1 MKRRMNPLQ
10 PGGKMDKDGKGA
22 GVPAIAT
29 ALTQLG
35 RDPHR
40 YSGFVNAPVFRGS
53 TVLFPD
59 AESLESRKVEYTYGR
74 PSNPTTRALELALAK
89 LEGGEQTFLTPSG
102 LSAVSTTLLS
112 FAETGGHILISD
124 SVYQP
129 TRRFANRVLRRLGV
143 NVEYYDPLIGD
154 GIASLLR
161 SETKLVFTESPGS
174 QTFEMQDIPA
184 ICKAARGR
192 GVPVAID
199 NTWATP
205 LYFRAFDHGVNI
217 SIQAATKYIVGH
229 ADALLGA
236 ITCDAASA
244 RAVASTHESL
254 GLCVNGEDCFLALRG
269 LRTLSVRLER
279 HWKSGLAIAEWLRA
293 RPEVASVLHPALP
306 GHPGYELWRRDFLGA
321 SGLFSIYLKNCSNAA
336 VRRMLNALRIFGMG
350 YSWGGFESL
359 IVPFDCKAART
370 ATVWNAQGPGLR
382 LHIGLED
389 VEDLKRDLECGF
401 AALADDQR

>member
-1 MKRRMNPLQ
+1 M
-10 PGGKMDKDGKGA
+10 
-22 GVPAIAT
+22 
-29 ALTQLG
+29 
-35 RDPHR
+35 
-40 YSGFVNAPVFRGS
+40 
-53 TVLFPD
+53 
-59 AESLESRKVEYTYGR
+59 EYTYGR
-74 PSNPTTRALELALAK
+74 PSNPTTRALELALAT

-102 LSAVSTTLLS
+102 LSAVSTTLLA

-129 TRRFANRVLRRLGV
+129 TRRFANRVLKRLGV
-143 NVEYYDPLIGD
+143 DVEFYDPLIAG

-161 SETKLVFTESPGS
+161 PETKLVFTESPGS

-184 ICKAARGR
+184 ICEAARGR

-279 HWKSGLAIAEWLRA
+279 HWKSGLAIAEWLQA
-293 RPEVASVLHPALP
+293 RPEVASVVHPALP
-306 GHPGYELWRRDFLGA
+306 GHPGHELWRRDFLGA
-321 SGLFSIYLKNCSNAA
+321 SGLFSIILKPCPDAA
-336 VRRMLNALRIFGMG
+336 VKRMLNALRIFGMG

-370 ATVWNAQGPGLR
+370 ATVWNAQGPALR

-389 VEDLKRDLECGF
+389 VDDLKRDLECGF
-401 AALADDQR
+401 AALADDLNAEVFFCFTYPPGVWRRIAAKRNARNRVNISFVLIHWASTRSLAWSIGKT

>member
-1 MKRRMNPLQ
+1 
-10 PGGKMDKDGKGA
+10 MDRDGDEESDFA
-22 GVPAIAT
+22 SET

-40 YSGFVNAPVFRGS
+40 YHGFVNAPVFRGS

-59 AESLESRKVEYTYGR
+59 AESLESRAVEYTYGR

-89 LEGGEQTFLTPSG
+89 LEGGERTFLTPSG

-112 FAETGGHILISD
+112 FAEAGGHILISD

-129 TRRFANRVLRRLGV
+129 TRRFANRVLKRLGV

-154 GIASLLR
+154 GIARLLR
-161 SETKLVFTESPGS
+161 PETKLVFTESPGS
-174 QTFEMQDIPA
+174 QTFEVQDIPA
-184 ICKAARGR
+184 ICKAVRGA

-217 SIQAATKYIVGH
+217 SIQAATKYLVGH

-236 ITCDAASA
+236 ITCDSSSA
-244 RAVASTHESL
+244 RAVASTHEAL
-254 GLCVNGEDCFLALRG
+254 GICANSEDCFLALRG

-279 HWKSGLAIAEWLRA
+279 HWKSGLAIAEWLQC
-293 RPEVASVLHPALP
+293 RPEVARVMHPALP
-306 GHPGYELWRRDFLGA
+306 GYPGYELWRRDFLGA
-321 SGLFSIYLKNCSNAA
+321 SGLFSIFLKPYPKEG

-359 IVPFDCKAART
+359 IVPFDCAAART
-370 ATVWNAQGPGLR
+370 ATVWKPEGPALR

-389 VEDLKRDLECGF
+389 VEDLKSDLERGF
-401 AALADDQR
+401 NALAGKA

>member
-1 MKRRMNPLQ
+1 
-10 PGGKMDKDGKGA
+10 MDKDGKDESDLA
-22 GVPAIAT
+22 TAT

-35 RDPHR
+35 RDPRR

-59 AESLESRKVEYTYGR
+59 AESLKSREVEYTYGR
-74 PSNPTTRALELALAK
+74 PSNPTTRALEHALAK

-102 LSAVSTTLLS
+102 LCAVSTTLLA

-129 TRRFANRVLRRLGV
+129 TRRFANRILKRLGV
-143 NVEYYDPLIGD
+143 DVEYYDPLIGG
-154 GIASLLR
+154 GIANLLR
-161 SETKLVFTESPGS
+161 PETKLVFTESPGS
-174 QTFEMQDIPA
+174 QTFEVQDIPA
-184 ICKAARGR
+184 ICKAARGL

-236 ITCDAASA
+236 ITCDASSA
-244 RAVASTHESL
+244 RALASTHVSL

-279 HWKSGLAIAEWLRA
+279 HWKSGLAIAEWLQA

-306 GHPGYELWRRDFLGA
+306 GSQGHELWRRDFLGA
-321 SGLFSIYLKNCSNAA
+321 SGLFSILLKPYPNAA
-336 VRRMLNALRIFGMG
+336 VKRMLNALRIFGMG

-370 ATVWNAQGPGLR
+370 ATVWNAKGPALR

-389 VEDLKRDLECGF
+389 VDDLKRDLECGF
-401 AALADDQR
+401 AALRD

>member
-1 MKRRMNPLQ
+1 ME
-10 PGGKMDKDGKGA
+10 KDGHDESDLT
-22 GVPAIAT
+22 IAT
-29 ALTQLG
+29 VLTQLG
-35 RDPHR
+35 RDPFR

-59 AESLESRKVEYTYGR
+59 AERLELRDVEYTYGR

-89 LEGGEQTFLTPSG
+89 LEGGEQTFLAPSG
-102 LSAVSTTLLS
+102 LSAVSTTLLA

-124 SVYQP
+124 SVYIP

-143 NVEYYDPLIGD
+143 DVEYYDPLIGD
-154 GIASLLR
+154 GIASLLKP
-161 SETKLVFTESPGS
+161 ETKLVFTESPGS

-205 LYFRAFDHGVNI
+205 LYFRPFDHGVNI

-236 ITCDAASA
+236 ITCDASSA
-244 RAVASTHESL
+244 RAVASTHEAL

-269 LRTLSVRLER
+269 LRTLGVRLER
-279 HWKSGLAIAEWLRA
+279 HWKSGLAIAEWLQA

-306 GHPGYELWRRDFLGA
+306 GAPGHELWRRDFLGA
-321 SGLFSIYLKNCSNAA
+321 SGLFSIYLKPFSNAA
-336 VRRMLNALRIFGMG
+336 VKRMLNALRIFGMG

-359 IVPFDCKAART
+359 IVPFDCKVART
-370 ATVWNAQGPGLR
+370 ATVWNAQGPALR

-389 VEDLKRDLECGF
+389 VDDLKRDLECGF
-401 AALADDQR
+401 TALRD

>member
-1 MKRRMNPLQ
+1 
-10 PGGKMDKDGKGA
+10 MDNDDDLEA
-22 GVPAIAT
+22 AT
-29 ALTQLG
+29 LLTQLG
-35 RDPHR
+35 RDPRR

-59 AESLESRKVEYTYGR
+59 AESLETRAVEYTYGR

-89 LEGGEQTFLTPSG
+89 LEGGAKTFLTPSG
-102 LSAVSTTLLS
+102 LSAVSTTLLT
-112 FAETGGHILISD
+112 FAEAGGHILISD

-129 TRRFANRVLRRLGV
+129 TRRFAGRVLKRLGV
-143 NVEYYDPLIGD
+143 SVEYYDPLIGG

-161 SETKLVFTESPGS
+161 PETRLVFTESPGS
-174 QTFEMQDIPA
+174 QTFEVQDIPA

-205 LYFRAFDHGVNI
+205 LHFRAIDHGVNI
-217 SIQAATKYIVGH
+217 SIQSATKYIVGH

-244 RAVASTHESL
+244 GAVNATHEAL
-254 GLCVNGEDCFLALRG
+254 GLCANGEDCFLALRG
-269 LRTLSVRLER
+269 LRTLGVRLER
-279 HWKSGLAIAEWLRA
+279 HWKSGLAMAEWLQR
-293 RPEVASVLHPALP
+293 RPEVAAVLHPAMP
-306 GHPGYELWRRDFLGA
+306 GDPGYELWRRDFTGA
-321 SGLFSIYLKNCSNAA
+321 SGLFSIVLKPYPKEA
-336 VRRMLNALRIFGMG
+336 VRRMLNALRLFGMG

-359 IVPFDCKAART
+359 IVPYDCAAART
-370 ATVWNAQGPGLR
+370 ATAWRSEGPALR

-389 VEDLKRDLECGF
+389 VEDLKRDLERGF
-401 AALADDQR
+401 AALAQGG

>member
-1 MKRRMNPLQ
+1 
-10 PGGKMDKDGKGA
+10 MDKDGKDESDVA
-22 GVPAIAT
+22 TAT

-35 RDPHR
+35 RNPRR
-40 YSGFVNAPVFRGS
+40 YSGIVNTPVFRGS

-59 AESLESRKVEYTYGR
+59 AESLESRDVEYTYGR

-89 LEGGEQTFLTPSG
+89 LEGGEKTFLTPSG
-102 LSAVSTTLLS
+102 LSAVSTTLLA

-129 TRRFANRVLRRLGV
+129 TRRFANRVLKRLGV
-143 NVEYYDPLIGD
+143 EVEYHDPLIGC

-161 SETKLVFTESPGS
+161 PETKLVFTESPGS

-236 ITCDAASA
+236 ITCDASSA
-244 RAVASTHESL
+244 RPVASTHEAL
-254 GLCVNGEDCFLALRG
+254 GLCANSEDCFLALRG

-279 HWKSGLAIAEWLRA
+279 HWKSGLAIAEWLQA

-306 GHPGYELWRRDFLGA
+306 GNTGHELWRRDFLGA
-321 SGLFSIYLKNCSNAA
+321 SGLFSIYLKPYPNAA
-336 VRRMLNALRIFGMG
+336 VKRMLNALRIFGMG

-370 ATVWNAQGPGLR
+370 ATVWDAQGPALR

-389 VEDLKRDLECGF
+389 VDDLKRDLECGF
-401 AALADDQR
+401 AALRD

>member
-1 MKRRMNPLQ
+1 
-10 PGGKMDKDGKGA
+10 MDKDGKDESDLA
-22 GVPAIAT
+22 TAT

-35 RDPHR
+35 RDPRR

-74 PSNPTTRALELALAK
+74 PSNPTTRALELALAT

-102 LSAVSTTLLS
+102 LSAVSTTLLA

-129 TRRFANRVLRRLGV
+129 TRRFANRVLKRLGV
-143 NVEYYDPLIGD
+143 NVEFYDPLIAG

-161 SETKLVFTESPGS
+161 PETKLVFTESPGS

-184 ICKAARGR
+184 ICEAARGR

-279 HWKSGLAIAEWLRA
+279 HWKSGLAIAEWLQA
-293 RPEVASVLHPALP
+293 RPEVASVVHPALP
-306 GHPGYELWRRDFLGA
+306 GHPGHELWRRDFLGA
-321 SGLFSIYLKNCSNAA
+321 SGLFSIILKPCPNAA
-336 VRRMLNALRIFGMG
+336 VKRMLNALRIFGMG

-370 ATVWNAQGPGLR
+370 ATVWNAQGPALR

-389 VEDLKRDLECGF
+389 VDDLKRDLECGF
-401 AALADDQR
+401 AALADDLQR